1 VYEIGPSHQDEERA
15 RRQGRIRR
23 YEVCDDH
30 NADYFGSG
38 RFLSTQ
44 QLERIRRDLV
54 PAAIGEQ
61 A

>member
-1 VYEIGPSHQDEERA
+1 MFEIGPSHLEAERLK
-15 RRQGRIRR
+15 GRMRR

-30 NADYFGSG
+30 KADYFGSG

-54 PAAIGEQ
+54 PAAIGEPS
-61 A
+61 